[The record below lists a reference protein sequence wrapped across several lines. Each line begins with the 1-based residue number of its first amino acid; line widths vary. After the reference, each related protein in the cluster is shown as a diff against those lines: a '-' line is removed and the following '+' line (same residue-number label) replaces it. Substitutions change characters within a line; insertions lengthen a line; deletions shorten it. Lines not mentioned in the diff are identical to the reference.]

1 MRQNLYDTADGIA
14 AIKRCGC
21 ATNDF
26 NPVNGARCD
35 ERQVLCRRVTK
46 YRVVQPET
54 VNEMQ
59 DLGAFKAA
67 NDDGALPWRRLLQEY
82 ARFHHQ
88 GIGRQFAVLNFFA
101 RDQRQCRRD
110 LFRNDEPAGRRDLDF
125 IDCFIVL
132 GNRRQRR

>member
-14 AIKRCGC
+14 AIKRRGC
-21 ATNDF
+21 AANDF
-26 NPVNGARCD
+26 NPVNAARCD

-46 YRVVQPET
+46 NRVVQPET

-67 NDDGALPWRRLLQEY
+67 NDGGALPWRRLLQEY

-110 LFRNDEPAGRRDLDF
+110 FFR
-125 IDCFIVL
+125 ID
-132 GNRRQRR
+132 